1 MDEEARRD
9 QRLLAAAGAA
19 LGIAAL
25 TVMGGWIFRSEQI
38 VVAFPGYRMVF
49 NTALGFLL
57 AALALLCALLP
68 DRLRAAAQTFL
79 GGALVVFFA
88 AILAQH
94 LSGAAF
100 GIDWPQLHSWLPG
113 PEPTPGRSS
122 AVSCA
127 GFIAVGAALIVA
139 QRANR
144 RASAFTVHALTVGV
158 AILGA
163 GMLVGTLLDLGAM
176 FDIPW
181 FSGASPASGVGFL
194 AAAAGLWLGWR
205 NAPWNRPYLLRFEDI
220 RITVSGAAIAT
231 AIAAAAGVSGMA
243 IMRHSAERSLAES
256 LAFAH
261 RTRAILFEYDIA
273 HRTTLVARIAAR
285 PDLVRAYRELMT
297 DTRREENLAFLRTL
311 APLLLREGLSY
322 VEFRDPRGVRL
333 ASEGQAAQGA
343 EFFTPLAAGPSRALI
358 WDGRL
363 VLRVERPIYD
373 GDATRGFVVGEQP
386 LPDVERVILD
396 VSDISTSAEAG
407 VCAALSESAIICLP
421 LRFNPRVA
429 RYERRMRGLPLPM
442 SYALDGRRGVMRTRD
457 YRNREVLVAYGPIGD
472 LGLGL
477 VVKVD
482 AAELYAVVRKNL
494 LIALPFLIVM
504 IAAGAYLVYSHVH
517 PLTRRLARS
526 ERQLKAA
533 LAGSRMALWDWD
545 VPSGRVYLS
554 ERWREML
561 GAPPAASATSI
572 SELQALVHPEDLPVL
587 RQHLRDV
594 LDGTATYYDF
604 EHRVKTFSGDWIW
617 IRSRGTVGERDAH
630 GRPARLIGTN
640 VDITRRKRAELL
652 LEHQA
657 GHDALTGLPN
667 RRLFHDRLT
676 RAMARSRRHGSL
688 MALLYLDIDRFKHVN
703 DTLGHDAGDTL
714 LKTFSKRLT
723 ECVRETD
730 TVARLGG
737 DEFTVILEELN
748 GREDGCQ
755 IAQKIV
761 AAMRPEFV
769 LEGRSVNVS
778 TSVGIAFYHGEEGV
792 AADDL
797 IKKADAALYQA
808 KAAGRDQYRI
818 AA

>member
-1 MDEEARRD
+1 
-9 QRLLAAAGAA
+9 
-19 LGIAAL
+19 
-25 TVMGGWIFRSEQI
+25 
-38 VVAFPGYRMVF
+38 
-49 NTALGFLL
+49 
-57 AALALLCALLP
+57 
-68 DRLRAAAQTFL
+68 
-79 GGALVVFFA
+79 
-88 AILAQH
+88 
-94 LSGAAF
+94 
-100 GIDWPQLHSWLPG
+100 
-113 PEPTPGRSS
+113 
-122 AVSCA
+122 
-127 GFIAVGAALIVA
+127 
-139 QRANR
+139 
-144 RASAFTVHALTVGV
+144 
-158 AILGA
+158 
-163 GMLVGTLLDLGAM
+163 
-176 FDIPW
+176 
-181 FSGASPASGVGFL
+181 
-194 AAAAGLWLGWR
+194 
-205 NAPWNRPYLLRFEDI
+205 
-220 RITVSGAAIAT
+220 
-231 AIAAAAGVSGMA
+231 
-243 IMRHSAERSLAES
+243 
-256 LAFAH
+256 
-261 RTRAILFEYDIA
+261 
-273 HRTTLVARIAAR
+273 
-285 PDLVRAYRELMT
+285 
-297 DTRREENLAFLRTL
+297 
-311 APLLLREGLSY
+311 
-322 VEFRDPRGVRL
+322 
-333 ASEGQAAQGA
+333 
-343 EFFTPLAAGPSRALI
+343 
-358 WDGRL
+358 
-363 VLRVERPIYD
+363 
-373 GDATRGFVVGEQP
+373 
-386 LPDVERVILD
+386 
-396 VSDISTSAEAG
+396 
-407 VCAALSESAIICLP
+407 
-421 LRFNPRVA
+421 
-429 RYERRMRGLPLPM
+429 
-442 SYALDGRRGVMRTRD
+442 
-457 YRNREVLVAYGPIGD
+457 
-472 LGLGL
+472 
-477 VVKVD
+477 
-482 AAELYAVVRKNL
+482 VRKNL

-533 LAGSRMALWDWD
+533 LEGSRMALWDWD
-545 VPSGRVYLS
+545 MKSGRVYLS

-561 GAPPAASATSI
+561 GAPPAASVMSI

-688 MALLYLDIDRFKHVN
+688 MALLCLDIDRFKHVN

-748 GREDGCQ
+748 GRDDGCQ

-797 IKKADAALYQA
+797 IKKADVALYQA